1 MAEQDGAFCERQLDE
16 SSICGKPLPCPD
28 HPPTAEQE
36 RARIVADLRAMER
49 LASDIGDYEAAFHLE
64 RAADKYE
71 RGEHW
76 KGRGDG

>member
-36 RARIVADLRAMER
+36 RARIAADLRGTHEALHITELLD
-49 LASDIGDYEAAFHLE
+49 LAD
-64 RAADKYE
+64 RYE

-76 KGRGDG
+76 K